1 MFTKRFF
8 SILFAAG
15 LTVWT
20 GCLSVKLSAAEP
32 AMTVYKTKTCGCCGK
47 WVEHMRTNGFT
58 VNVKEVESMDETH
71 RQFGVPDKLVSCH
84 TGIIAGY
91 AVEGHV
97 PAAEVRRM
105 LKEKPKAKGLA
116 VPGMPMGSPGMEQGP
131 RKDTYFV
138 LLFDEKGETKEYQKY
153 PLKQP

>member
-1 MFTKRFF
+1 MTKRLFSFF
-8 SILFAAG
+8 VAAV
-15 LTVWT
+15 LTGGFV
-20 GCLSVKLSAAEP
+20 LMNESLKAAEP

-47 WVEHMRTNGFT
+47 WVEHLRTNGFT

-153 PLKQP
+153 PLQQP